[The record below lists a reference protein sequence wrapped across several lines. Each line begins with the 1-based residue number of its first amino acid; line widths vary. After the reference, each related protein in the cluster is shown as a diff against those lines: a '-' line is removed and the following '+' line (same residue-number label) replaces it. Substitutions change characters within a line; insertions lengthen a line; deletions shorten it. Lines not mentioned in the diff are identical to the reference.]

1 MKLRI
6 KGNSIRLRLSQTEVK
21 KFGETEIC
29 FDTISFGENELT
41 YQLHMAEVESVSA
54 EFGNN
59 TIEVAVPYELGEN
72 WVKDDEMVGFE
83 HNQSFENGEQL
94 YILIEKDFQCLSDRK
109 NEDENDNYPNPNAG
123 KIC

>member
-21 KFGETEIC
+21 TFGETEIC
-29 FDTISFGENELT
+29 YDNIAFGENVLT
-41 YQLHMAEVESVSA
+41 YQLHMAEVDSVSA

-59 TIEVAVPYELGEN
+59 TIEIAVPYELAEE

-83 HNQSFENGEQL
+83 YNQSFENGEEL
-94 YILIEKDFQCLSDRK
+94 FILVEKDFQCLSDRK
-109 NEDENDNYPNPNAG
+109 NEDESDNYPNPNAG
-123 KIC
+123 EKC